1 MPSITETYPSK
12 WIKAADLQ
20 GRAATVTITAA
31 PAEKVG
37 DDIKIILAFTGKE
50 KRLPLNK
57 TNASILASIFG
68 DNSDLSVGKQI
79 VLMPSKTSFG
89 GKVKD
94 TITIQQYVPV
104 APVET
109 KPPPIE
115 NPPDAV
121 LKGAPAAAPITYDN
135 AHNTADTPD
144 GYPESF

>member
-20 GRAATVTITAA
+20 GRAATVTIVAA

-37 DDIKIILAFTGKE
+37 DDTKIILAFAGKE

-79 VLMPSKTSFG
+79 VLMPAKTSFG
-89 GKVKD
+89 GEVKD

-109 KPPPIE
+109 QPAPIE

-121 LKGAPAAAPITYDN
+121 LKGAPAADPIPYDN
-135 AHNTADTPD
+135 APNTADTPD
-144 GYPESF
+144 GYPEGY